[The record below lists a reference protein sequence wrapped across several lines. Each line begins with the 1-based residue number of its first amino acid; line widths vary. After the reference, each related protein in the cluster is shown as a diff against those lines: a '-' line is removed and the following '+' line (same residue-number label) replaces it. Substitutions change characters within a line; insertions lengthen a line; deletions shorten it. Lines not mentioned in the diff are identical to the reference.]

1 MDARSKVLDTLKPI
15 KVKQENIDKV
25 LENLGEKISEMVAE
39 KKPGEEESTNSPQVD
54 DNRWKM
60 KVTELGSNEANSIAE
75 PTQDPNLAKL
85 EKTIAEKL
93 NLKSS
98 KLGGGQLK
106 KGGEIKVKIITLEPN
121 GAGINSLD
129 EHDSNS
135 LTELLNSLFESQ
147 TDKVK
152 ELKTNYDSLYTEE
165 NLDEL
170 VLVDSNIKDANEKKN
185 TRDVSDF
192 FLSLIGGSDD
202 SMQDGE
208 NDNNENEKLIIF

>member
-1 MDARSKVLDTLKPI
+1 M
-15 KVKQENIDKV
+15 
-25 LENLGEKISEMVAE
+25 
-39 KKPGEEESTNSPQVD
+39 
-54 DNRWKM
+54 
-60 KVTELGSNEANSIAE
+60 
-75 PTQDPNLAKL
+75 
-85 EKTIAEKL
+85 
-93 NLKSS
+93 KSS
-98 KLGGGQLK
+98 KLGGQLK
-106 KGGEIKVKIITLEPN
+106 KGGEIKVKIITHEPN

-165 NLDEL
+165 NLDQL
-170 VLVDSNIKDANEKKN
+170 VIVDSNMKDANEKKNEKKN

-208 NDNNENEKLIIF
+208 NNNNENEKLIIF